1 MGATLGS
8 MTEIRELKSE
18 IIGLRTELKRF
29 IQHANQQ
36 HVDGVLSGLK
46 RNYGD
51 LFTRDQVESAKT
63 DLSTRMVSPCKMRE
77 KCFELFM
84 DFLQNTA
91 RHIKDGQVSEEIIK
105 SYQDQMK
112 VMRKKGPFDRCDTC
126 FTEVHRL
133 FEKQVDLMQSLGIC
147 QTTEQGKESVGDMP
161 GDTIVKDLLEPVANI
176 QRFQILKSLTA
187 QTRTFSDISQLTGLR
202 GGNLLFHIKKLADS
216 GMILQRHERG
226 DYIITDKGF
235 KTITAISQLHQMINL
250 ETTIQR

>member
-8 MTEIRELKSE
+8 LTEIRELKSE

-46 RNYGD
+46 KNYGD
-51 LFTRDQVESAKT
+51 LFTKDQVESAKT
-63 DLSTRMVSPCKMRE
+63 DLSAHMASPCKMRE

-91 RHIKDGQVSEEIIK
+91 RHIKEGQVSEEIIK

-112 VMRKKGPFDRCDTC
+112 AMRKKGPFDRCDTC

-133 FEKQVDLMQSLGIC
+133 FEKQVDLMQSLGIY
-147 QTTEQGKESVGDMP
+147 QSAEHGKESVGDVP
-161 GDTIVKDLLEPVANI
+161 DDTIVKNLLEPVANI
-176 QRFQILKSLTA
+176 QRFQIVKSLTA

-202 GGNLLFHIKKLADS
+202 GGNLLFHIKKLTDS

-235 KTITAISQLHQMINL
+235 KTMTAVSHLYQVLNPDQP
-250 ETTIQR
+250 

>member
-8 MTEIRELKSE
+8 LTELRELKSE
-18 IIGLRTELKRF
+18 ITGLRTELKRF
-29 IQHANQQ
+29 IEHANQQ
-36 HVDGVLSGLK
+36 HVDGVVSGLK

-51 LFTRDQVESAKT
+51 LFTKDQVDSAKA

-112 VMRKKGPFDRCDTC
+112 AMRKKGPYDKCETC
-126 FTEVHRL
+126 FSEVHRL
-133 FEKQVDLMQSLGIC
+133 FEKQVDLMQSLGIYPSS
-147 QTTEQGKESVGDMP
+147 EQGKESVGEIPDEAV
-161 GDTIVKDLLEPVANI
+161 VKDLLEPLANI
-176 QRFQILKSLTA
+176 QRFQILKSLMV
-187 QTRTFSDISQLTGLR
+187 QTRTFSDISQMTGLR
-202 GGNLLFHIKKLADS
+202 GGNLLFHIRKLTDS
-216 GMILQRHERG
+216 GLILQRHERG

-235 KTITAISQLHQMINL
+235 KTMTAISQLHQVLNP
-250 ETTIQR
+250 

>member
-8 MTEIRELKSE
+8 LTEIRDLKSE

-29 IQHANQQ
+29 IEHANQQ
-36 HVDGVLSGLK
+36 HVDGVVSGLK

-51 LFTRDQVESAKT
+51 LFTKDQVDSAKA

-112 VMRKKGPFDRCDTC
+112 AMRKKGPYDKCETC
-126 FTEVHRL
+126 FSEVHRL
-133 FEKQVDLMQSLGIC
+133 FEKQVDLMQSLGIYPSS
-147 QTTEQGKESVGDMP
+147 EQGKESVGEIPDEAV
-161 GDTIVKDLLEPVANI
+161 VKDLLEPLANI
-176 QRFQILKSLTA
+176 QRFQILKSLMV
-187 QTRTFSDISQLTGLR
+187 QTRTFSDISQMTGLR
-202 GGNLLFHIKKLADS
+202 GGNLLFHIRKLTDS
-216 GMILQRHERG
+216 GLILQRHERG

-235 KTITAISQLHQMINL
+235 KTMTAISQLHQVLNPV
-250 ETTIQR
+250 